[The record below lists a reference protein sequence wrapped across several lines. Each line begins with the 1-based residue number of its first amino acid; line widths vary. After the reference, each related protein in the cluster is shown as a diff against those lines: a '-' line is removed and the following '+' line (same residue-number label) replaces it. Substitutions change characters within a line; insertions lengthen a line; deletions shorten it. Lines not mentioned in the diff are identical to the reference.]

1 MKGSTLTLHPEEEQ
15 LLAYIDGELPAP
27 VASQVRSHLEACWQC
42 RAALE
47 GLQQT
52 VSECVHYRTNVLQRH
67 LPAPPAP
74 WTDIH
79 HKFDEIDASVEPVF
93 FDRLARLL
101 KSPFDSAMRRWA
113 LAAVALLLLLGLFY
127 RYNHAPSVQ
136 ASELLRRAVAEA
148 KLHPGRPARIQVR
161 ARGRRV
167 NRPAVF
173 FQRAALTSA
182 DDETLNS
189 VQAMFLR
196 AHYDWNDPLSAQSFA
211 AWRNQLAD
219 KRDRVDQEIGS
230 YRVETSSPS
239 SELRQAIL
247 TLRTPDLQPF
257 EARFQFSSDEWVEI
271 TELAGDSTTNAGDAA
286 EDGNRA
292 PTASTPLGLNS
303 SGRQP
308 SASAQTASIGD
319 ELHVVATLHDL
330 GADLGDPIEV
340 SRSGSDVL
348 VSGVGIAPRRQQ
360 AITNALSAKANVVVR
375 FSEASAA
382 GAQPQPVS
390 GNETGA
396 RTDAG
401 QLQTGLAERAGGRP
415 NLDQLATQVLDTSES
430 MMARAYALRR
440 LAEEFPAGAEPDLN
454 GADRQLLERLRREHT
469 TAMRQA
475 AAEINRALESI
486 LAGTPADNPA
496 IPEDAVSGSWQ
507 AATEELFQS
516 ARKLDKLLGVMFGA
530 APSET
535 KGDQLRQLKTGLA
548 QLRNTLEIYERSNR

>member
-27 VASQVRSHLEACWQC
+27 AASQVRSHLQACWQC

-74 WTDIH
+74 WMDIH
-79 HKFDEIDASVEPVF
+79 RKFGEIDASMEPAL

-101 KSPFDSAMRRWA
+101 KPSFGSALRRRG
-113 LAAVALLLLLGLFY
+113 LAAATLLLLAGLFY

-148 KLHPGRPARIQVR
+148 KLHPHRPARIQVR
-161 ARGRRV
+161 ARGRRIG
-167 NRPAVF
+167 RPAVF
-173 FQRAALTSA
+173 FEKTALTA
-182 DDETLNS
+182 DDETLKS

-196 AHYDWNDPLSAQSFA
+196 AHYDWNDPLSAQAFLS
-211 AWRNQLAD
+211 WRDQLAD
-219 KRDRVDQEIGS
+219 KRDRVDQEGGG
-230 YRVETSSPS
+230 YRVGTSSAS

-247 TLRTPDLQPF
+247 MLRAPDLQPF

-271 TELAGDSTTNAGDAA
+271 TELADDSTTNAGTTA
-286 EDGNRA
+286 EDGNRT
-292 PTASTPLGLNS
+292 PTPSRPLELSS

-308 SASAQTASIGD
+308 SASVQTASLGD

-360 AITNALSAKANVVVR
+360 AITDALSAKAHVVVR

-401 QLQTGLAERAGGRP
+401 QLQARLAERVGGRS

-440 LAEEFPAGAEPDLN
+440 LAEEFPAGAEANLN
-454 GADRQLLERLRREHT
+454 AADRQLLERLRIEHT

-475 AAEINRALESI
+475 AGEIDRALESI
-486 LAGTPADNPA
+486 LAGTLAGDTA
-496 IPEDAVSGSWQ
+496 IPEAAASGSWQ

-535 KGDQLRQLKTGLA
+535 QGDQLRQLKTGLA
-548 QLRNTLEIYERSNR
+548 QLRNMLAIYERSNH